1 MFYKTS
7 LTLLSTLL
15 CSAVASATTL
25 VFDTDA
31 DSDQPQAIYL
41 ADGKL
46 RMGAPGDDWMLFDR
60 VSNTMFMV
68 NDQEQEYYVM
78 DEAQMQALGQT
89 LGNVNKQIEEAL
101 SQVPESQRAQMRAMM
116 ESMMPGGGGAGQA
129 EELVDVN
136 FTGQQDRV
144 AGISCEIVETRINGQ
159 PESQL
164 CIADPDA
171 LNLSSDELATVRA
184 MGDFAEQ
191 MLNTMKEH
199 AGNLIPDGFSAGSV
213 VKVLDNGVPIRVVD
227 KDSND
232 VSQLE
237 SVNAD
242 DVDANLLRVPA
253 EYQRKSFGPGN

>member
-1 MFYKTS
+1 MRSKI
-7 LTLLSTLL
+7 LLSLISTVL
-15 CSAVASATTL
+15 CSAAATATTL

-31 DSDQPQAIYL
+31 NSDQPEAIYL
-41 ADGKL
+41 TDGKL

-60 VSNTMFMV
+60 ASNTMFIV
-68 NDQEQEYYVM
+68 NDQQQEYYVM

-89 LGNVNKQIEEAL
+89 LGDVNKQIEEAL
-101 SQVPESQRAQMRAMM
+101 RQVPESQRAQMRAMM
-116 ESMMPGGGGAGQA
+116 ENMLPGGGGAGQA

-136 FTGQQDRV
+136 FTGRNDRV

-159 PESQL
+159 PESEL
-164 CIADPDA
+164 CIADPGA
-171 LNLSSDELATVRA
+171 LDLSSGELATVRA

-199 AGNLIPDGFSAGSV
+199 AGNLIPDNFSAGSV
-213 VKVLDNGVPIRVVD
+213 VKVLDNGVPIRLVD

-237 SVNAD
+237 SVDNG
-242 DVDANLLRVPA
+242 DVDTELLRIPA